1 MSEQVENT
9 QPTVTITADGNA
21 VNLTLSRGTTAWE
34 AIGLL
39 ETSLLL
45 IKQQYNAAPIVTGA
59 AEESALESGP
69 AVIPE

>member
-45 IKQQYNAAPIVTGA
+45 IKQQYNAAPIVTGS
-59 AEESALESGP
+59 AEESALQSGP

>member
-45 IKQQYNAAPIVTGA
+45 IKQQ
-59 AEESALESGP
+59 
-69 AVIPE
+69 